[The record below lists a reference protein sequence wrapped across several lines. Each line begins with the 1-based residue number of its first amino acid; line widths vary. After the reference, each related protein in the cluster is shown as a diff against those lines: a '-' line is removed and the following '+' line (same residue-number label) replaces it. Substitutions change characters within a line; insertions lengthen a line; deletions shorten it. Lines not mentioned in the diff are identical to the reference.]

1 MKATCFGEVLWDVF
15 PSHKK
20 IGGAPLNVAVR
31 LTTTRIDTA
40 LISKVGD
47 DTLGEEIVSYLKSNG
62 LSTDTIQKDIEH
74 PTGEVKVHLDS
85 EGVAS
90 YTINEPVAWDFVE
103 LTENARQKVKE
114 ADVFIYGSLASRNSV
129 SRNTLFQLL
138 ELAKFKVLDIN
149 LRPPFYD
156 KELLLQLM
164 TEADFIKCNDEE
176 LEEIKAYLKI
186 HASEEREIIKE
197 VAKLTNTQQICVTR
211 GGKGAV
217 LYFKKAFYSNKGY
230 KVKVIDTVGAGDSF
244 LATLLTNLVKEK
256 KPQKALDKACAMGAM
271 VAGSEG
277 ANPVFTEEEVEG
289 FVSRAET

>member
-15 PSHKK
+15 PTHKK

-31 LTTTRIDTA
+31 LTTMGIDTA

-47 DTLGEEIVSYLKSNG
+47 DTLGEEIVSYLKNYE
-62 LSTDTIQKDIEH
+62 LSTDTIQKDEEQ
-74 PTGEVKVHLDS
+74 PTGEVTVHLDDQ
-85 EGVAS
+85 GTAS
-90 YTINEPVAWDFVE
+90 YTINEPVAWDFIE
-103 LTENARQKVKE
+103 LTESTRQKVKE
-114 ADVFIYGSLASRNSV
+114 AEVFIYGSLASRNPV

-176 LEEIKAYLKI
+176 LEEIKTYLGI
-186 HASEEREIIKE
+186 HASEENEIIRE
-197 VAKLTNTQQICVTR
+197 VAKFTNTQQICVTR

-217 LYFKKAFYSNKGY
+217 LFVKEVFYNNDGY
-230 KVKVIDTVGAGDSF
+230 TIKVVDTVGAGDSF
-244 LATLLTNLVKEK
+244 LATLLTNLVQGQA
-256 KPQKALDKACAMGAM
+256 PQKSLDKACAIGAM

-277 ANPVFTEEEVEG
+277 ANPVFTEEEIEG
-289 FVSRAET
+289 FLNMV